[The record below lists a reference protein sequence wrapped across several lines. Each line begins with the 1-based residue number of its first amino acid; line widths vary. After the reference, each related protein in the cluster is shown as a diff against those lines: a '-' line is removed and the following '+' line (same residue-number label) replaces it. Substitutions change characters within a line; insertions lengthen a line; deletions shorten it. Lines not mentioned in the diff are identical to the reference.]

1 MIAWAEAKP
10 DFQLQALS
18 DITVRLPFT
27 TACHMATA
35 RQGIKVALQRRA
47 WLGAL
52 EHVSSHRVE
61 AGGLLVGRV
70 YESSKG
76 LLISEIENAV
86 PARVFD
92 GTGTSLQMSADVW
105 ETARREAPPGS
116 CTVGWYHSHPNL
128 GAFFS
133 GTDRRTQARFF
144 SNAYSVGL
152 VIDPVRHESAW
163 FAGANSLELG
173 QADVFMLGEESDT
186 VECNPPQSG

>member
-61 AGGLLVGRV
+61 AGGLLVG
-70 YESSKG
+70 
-76 LLISEIENAV
+76 
-86 PARVFD
+86 
-92 GTGTSLQMSADVW
+92 
-105 ETARREAPPGS
+105 
-116 CTVGWYHSHPNL
+116 
-128 GAFFS
+128 
-133 GTDRRTQARFF
+133 
-144 SNAYSVGL
+144 
-152 VIDPVRHESAW
+152 
-163 FAGANSLELG
+163 
-173 QADVFMLGEESDT
+173 
-186 VECNPPQSG
+186 